1 MKKHLHTFE
10 EFIGDLDVEKLKK
23 KAIDQ
28 EEKDG
33 DQISLD
39 PDANSPA
46 FTNRDFQDDDESND

>member
-28 EEKDG
+28 EKKDG

-39 PDANSPA
+39 PDANSPE
-46 FTNRDFQDDDESND
+46 FTNGDF